1 MACKCKNIEFGSEEN
16 YSQQVLFDIPPHME
30 SYRVAREKDGL
41 SDKIC
46 VDPCIAE
53 EIQELWSN
61 GITTYGSCCGH
72 NKVDPFVNV
81 DEKDISRMADLGYI
95 QTHNDKSIKETFRL
109 KSV

>member
-30 SYRVAREKDGL
+30 SYRVARVKEGL

-46 VDPCIAE
+46 VDPCIAD
-53 EIQELWSN
+53 EIQELWSK
-61 GITTYGSCCGH
+61 GITTYNSCCGH
-72 NKVDPFVNV
+72 NKVESFVGV
-81 DEKDISRMADLGYI
+81 DYKDIERMLELGYV
-95 QTHNDKSIKETFRL
+95 QNETQNFIFKL